1 MCTCAG
7 MLYTCVFKGCQP
19 MFKGR
24 LSVPVQVCDEEAQ
37 RLVVGGGQ
45 LAEQVPD
52 LKDDSVELDAGPSLL
67 GGLGGGSDTVLKQI
81 KALQVT
87 GGPATG
93 STGTAGLHNPQH
105 GRGID
110 GTSRGPASSPSFG
123 RHLGEQ

>member
-1 MCTCAG
+1 
-7 MLYTCVFKGCQP
+7 

-67 GGLGGGSDTVLKQI
+67 GGLGGGSDRLRLLHQHPL
-81 KALQVT
+81 ALLGQADEVVVVSVEDEGLWELP
-87 GGPATG
+87 GGERGSLYGQLSATCVAPRFQWFWDFC
-93 STGTAGLHNPQH
+93 SLLPIAQLWL
-105 GRGID
+105 
-110 GTSRGPASSPSFG
+110 S
-123 RHLGEQ
+123 